1 MKALI
6 LGTNAGQADMIGYL
20 KQNGWE
26 VHACGYRR
34 EGPGCD
40 LADKFHLVDTLDI
53 EAVKKLTT
61 DIQPDIIYSVSSDSA
76 IKTVTKVAETLSLP
90 HFLNSEIID
99 LFDHK
104 EKLRLFLNDN
114 EISKVGFMTLT
125 DLSELNRWTI
135 FPCVVKPSDSQGQ
148 RGVRLVEQ
156 KEDLEDAVKNAIEKS
171 ATRTVIIEEYLQ
183 GIEFSTNIIVQNYE
197 IIVNEFTERF
207 IHGKSYFGLP
217 KGHGIPVRNIGQAEI
232 ATAAKMV
239 EKMIQKL
246 NIRDAV
252 LYVQMVATEK
262 GPKIIEVAPRLDGC
276 HIWRLIKIARGYDLR
291 QYAID
296 CLLGNKINHSF
307 MDHGSYSLY
316 FYQKPTGTL
325 FEQKEFEVSLDVDY
339 KEYRYQEGETIK
351 PLNGKL
357 EVVGYYISKD

>member
-1 MKALI
+1 MTK
-6 LGTNAGQADMIGYL
+6 
-20 KQNGWE
+20 
-26 VHACGYRR
+26 
-34 EGPGCD
+34 
-40 LADKFHLVDTLDI
+40 DI
-53 EAVKKLTT
+53 K
-61 DIQPDIIYSVSSDSA
+61 PDIIYSVSSDSA
-76 IKTVTKVAETLSLP
+76 IKTVTKVAEALGLP
-90 HFLNSEIID
+90 HFLNSELID

-114 EISKVGFMTLT
+114 EISKVGFMTLA

-148 RGVRLVEQ
+148 RGVCLVEQ

-171 ATRTVIIEEYLQ
+171 VTRTVIIEEYLQ
-183 GIEFSTNIIVQNYE
+183 GVEFSTNVIVQNHE
-197 IIVNEFTERF
+197 VIVNEFTERF

-217 KGHGIPVRNIGQAEI
+217 KGHGIPVRNIGQTEI

-246 NIRDAV
+246 NIKDAV

-262 GPKIIEVAPRLDGC
+262 GPRIIEVAPRLDGC

-291 QYAID
+291 QYAVD
-296 CLLGNKINHSF
+296 CLLGNKIKHSYVE
-307 MDHGSYSLY
+307 HGAYSLY
-316 FYQKPTGTL
+316 FYQKPTGTV
-325 FEQKEFEVSLDVDY
+325 FEQKEFEFPLNAEY
-339 KEYRYQEGETIK
+339 KEYRYREGETIR

-357 EVVGYYISKD
+357 EVVGYYISKG